1 MAPMDRS
8 DAPLKRASK
17 FRHAR
22 QRKCLLRS
30 PGFTLLELILVLLI
44 MGVAAALVGPAV
56 GSRLLRADARRTAV
70 QVRATMDVM
79 RVRAIRSAQEEVLVV
94 DPQENS
100 YWREGGGAAVEVS
113 PESGILSAR
122 SRMVRENGQVEFHF
136 YPDGTNSGGA
146 IRVEQGR
153 GVATNAYV
161 VFLNPLLGVASIW
174 RDE

>member
-1 MAPMDRS
+1 MN
-8 DAPLKRASK
+8 KRHGPR
-17 FRHAR
+17 FT
-22 QRKCLLRS
+22 
-30 PGFTLLELILVLLI
+30 PGFTLLELILVLMI
-44 MGVAAALVGPAV
+44 IGVAAALVGPAI

-70 QVRATMDVM
+70 QVRSTLELM
-79 RVRAIRSAQEEVLVV
+79 RVKAIRTAQEEVLLV

-100 YWREGGGAAVEVS
+100 YWSERGQGAVTVP

-122 SRMVRENGQVEFHF
+122 SRWVRENGQAEFHF

-153 GVATNAYV
+153 GVTTSAYV
-161 VFLNPLLGVASIW
+161 VFLDPLLGIASIW

>member
-1 MAPMDRS
+1 MKRTKQLVHFTQ
-8 DAPLKRASK
+8 LKSL
-17 FRHAR
+17 R
-22 QRKCLLRS
+22 Q
-30 PGFTLLELILVLLI
+30 PQGFTLLELILVLLI

-70 QVRATMDVM
+70 QVRSVMDVM

-94 DPQENS
+94 DLRGNS

-113 PESGILSAR
+113 PESGILSGR
-122 SRMVRENGQVEFHF
+122 SRMVRENGQMEFHF

-161 VFLNPLLGVASIW
+161 IFLDPLLGIASIW